1 MLCLHQ
7 LWFVLSADIGH
18 DNDNNDDNNDDDVDV
33 DDDES
38 GDEKLRLGAEVQQGR
53 SAQIQAE
60 DERPAPQEPQ
70 RHRAGRAAEPAGNV
84 LPTGGRFKNWKD
96 LETSG
101 KWKPRFGGSQATK
114 EENKEVWRGLVIFLW
129 KQYFPIIIEER

>member
-1 MLCLHQ
+1 MVDFFYVSCEPRTSTQ
-7 LWFVLSADIGH
+7 TRTDLSRAADV
-18 DNDNNDDNNDDDVDV
+18 NDNNDDNNDDDVDV

-53 SAQIQAE
+53 SAQVQAE

-84 LPTGGRFKNWKD
+84 LPTGGRFKN
-96 LETSG
+96 
-101 KWKPRFGGSQATK
+101 
-114 EENKEVWRGLVIFLW
+114 
-129 KQYFPIIIEER
+129 